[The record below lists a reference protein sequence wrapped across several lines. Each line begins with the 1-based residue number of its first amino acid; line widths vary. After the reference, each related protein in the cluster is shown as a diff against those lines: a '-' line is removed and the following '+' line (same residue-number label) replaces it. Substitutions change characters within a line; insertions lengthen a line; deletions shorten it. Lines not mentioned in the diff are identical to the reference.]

1 MFKVWVNLIVIPGG
15 KAPPIGN
22 MKNSIDHLQLNL
34 SFQLQSQKYKN
45 KLISA

>member
-1 MFKVWVNLIVIPGG
+1 MFKVWVNLIIIPGG

-22 MKNSIDHLQLNL
+22 MNSIDHLQLNL